1 MQEVK
6 TIQNLAD
13 SFHLTYYSS
22 GKIRARHVQWSVQGL
37 KVGLPTENFPVDPIL
52 LLTKQTSFRKLLSKI
67 SCKEESILLSRL
79 KHLDLYTVAWF
90 LKIWFLMES
99 NPKQPEG
106 QEKV

>member
-37 KVGLPTENFPVDPIL
+37 KVGLPTENFPVDPITNETDL
-52 LLTKQTSFRKLLSKI
+52 LQET
-67 SCKEESILLSRL
+67 
-79 KHLDLYTVAWF
+79 
-90 LKIWFLMES
+90 
-99 NPKQPEG
+99 PKQNIMQRG
-106 QEKV
+106 INFAFKAQTLRFVHCCLIFKNLILNGI